1 MFDRTL
7 NNDIKSN
14 GSDSIK
20 NTNNNDNFETI
31 VKIVSQSIIRLKLKE
46 LEKANQ
52 LKDKDKIIERNN
64 DR

>member
-14 GSDSIK
+14 GGDGIK

>member
-14 GSDSIK
+14 GSDGIK

-46 LEKANQ
+46 LEKVNQ